1 MATICDLK
9 DEAKGLHYFYP
20 GTLFI
25 FLIRGEPGAS
35 GRGPRPSPLIEAGRD
50 RRGGGLT
57 AAGNKIYVIR
67 IRVRI
72 SRHVPRCRVFGD
84 NVPVSSIRPR
94 FLAPGTT
101 GIQY

>member
-57 AAGNKIYVIR
+57 AAGNKIYESEFGFHATCHDAVFSVITF
-67 IRVRI
+67 
-72 SRHVPRCRVFGD
+72 PC
-84 NVPVSSIRPR
+84 PR
-94 FLAPGTT
+94 FVLGSSPPARQVFS
-101 GIQY
+101 IDV